1 MRGALVHAQAIQTGI
16 SSSASSFSFRLQL
29 ETGPARRRNCGEES
43 HQQRNREEDL
53 NLLGAHRHEDW

>member
-1 MRGALVHAQAIQTGI
+1 MLVADGGAQASRTG
-16 SSSASSFSFRLQL
+16 SNSVASSFSFRLQL
-29 ETGPARRRNCGEES
+29 ETAPARRRNCCEES